1 MCISDLG
8 TISIDGM
15 QFIAYHG
22 VLPEERHDGNLFLVD
37 FECRY
42 DISRAM
48 DSDALGDTL
57 DYGSIYT
64 AVAAEMAEP
73 SDLLEHVAGRIARR
87 IDREHPGII
96 SFSVTV
102 SKQNPP
108 VEGRAEWSRVTVRG
122 GKGE

>member
-37 FECRY
+37 FKCRY
-42 DISRAM
+42 DISKAAVS
-48 DSDALGDTL
+48 DSLADTL
-57 DYGSIYT
+57 DYGLIHKI
-64 AVAAEMAEP
+64 VAEEMEVP
-73 SDLLEHVAGRIARR
+73 SNLLEHVAGRIAKR
-87 IDREHPGII
+87 IEKEHPDIPW
-96 SFSVTV
+96 FSITV

-108 VEGRAEWSRVTVRG
+108 VQGRAEWSRVTLEG
-122 GKGE
+122 GSAK